1 MDNRFQRT
9 ELLLGTNAVKDLS
22 KAHIGIFGLGGV
34 GAFAAESLA
43 RAGIGELTII
53 DFDTVGLTNINRQ
66 SLAFSDTVSH
76 KKVNL
81 MAERIER
88 INEKCKVNKCYDFFA
103 DETSDKLLSPKFD
116 AVIDAIDSFN
126 PKIHLI
132 VECMKRKIPLF
143 AAMGAAGKIDPSKIK
158 IGDISQSS
166 ICPLAKRVRKKLR
179 TYNITDGFQVVFS
192 IEPPIQPFDPNVI
205 PTDKQD
211 NVYQRGRVRMVQGT
225 ISYLPAIFGLM
236 LSGMVIQHITGFK
249 TARDTP
255 GVEDKLS
262 IMTSSNV

>member
-9 ELLLGTNAVKDLS
+9 ELLLGKSAINKLSNAHV
-22 KAHIGIFGLGGV
+22 GIFGLGGV

-43 RAGIGELTII
+43 RAGVGELTII

-76 KKVNL
+76 NKVDL
-81 MAERIER
+81 MAKTIER
-88 INEKCKVNKCYDFFA
+88 INEECKVNKCYKFFA
-103 DETSDKLLSPKFD
+103 DDTSDVILTPKFD
-116 AVIDAIDSFN
+116 AIIDAIDSFN

-132 VECMKRKIPLF
+132 VECIKRKIPLF

-158 IGDISQSS
+158 VGDISQSS

-179 TYNITDGFQVVFS
+179 AHNIHDGFKVVYS
-192 IEPPIQPFDPNVI
+192 IEPAIQPFDPYLI

-225 ISYLPAIFGLM
+225 ISYMPAIFGLM
-236 LSGMVIQHITGFK
+236 LSGMVIQHLTGFK
-249 TARDTP
+249 TARETP
-255 GVEDKLS
+255 TTEDKLS
-262 IMTSSNV
+262 IMSTTN

>member
-9 ELLLGTNAVKDLS
+9 ELLLGTNAIKDLS
-22 KAHIGIFGLGGV
+22 NAHVGIFGLGGV
-34 GAFAAESLA
+34 GSFAAESLA

-66 SLAFSDTVSH
+66 SLAFNDTVSY
-76 KKVNL
+76 KKVDL
-81 MAERIER
+81 MAKRILR
-88 INEKCKVNKCYDFFA
+88 INEECKVSKCYDFFA
-103 DETSDKLLSPKFD
+103 AETSDKLLSPKFD

-132 VECMKRKIPLF
+132 VECINRKIPLF
-143 AAMGAAGKIDPSKIK
+143 AAMGAAGKIDPSQIK

-179 TYNITDGFQVVFS
+179 AHNINEGFKVVYS
-192 IEPPIQPFDPNVI
+192 IEPPIQPFDPYLI

-225 ISYLPAIFGLM
+225 VSYMPAIFGLM
-236 LSGMVIQHITGFK
+236 LSGMVIQHITGLK

-255 GVEDKLS
+255 AVEEKLS
-262 IMTSSNV
+262 IMTNTT